1 MLVVGCRENGFLSSE
16 ATRLWAPAI
25 HKNEQSERKLTRP
38 SSESK
43 YLHGSAPEEQQRLA
57 LLNNILNEACLR
69 ELNLKG
75 GERILDLGS
84 GLGQFTRAMARAAGS
99 NGKLLGVE
107 RDPGQL
113 LEARRLAQAAQEE
126 ELVEFRQGDAL
137 ALPLRQ
143 DEWDSFDLAHARFL
157 LEHLPDPLAAVRALV
172 RAVRPGGRV
181 VLIDDD
187 HSLFRL
193 WPHLPEFEL
202 LWAAYLRSFE
212 HLGNDPYVG
221 RRLVALLHQAGA
233 TPTRNTLIPYVSC
246 AGNPNFAAYVENL
259 VKVIMGAR
267 EVVLEAGMAA
277 ALCDESMAA
286 LTAWSRNPEAAI
298 WYGLCWA
305 EAVRPA

>member
-1 MLVVGCRENGFLSSE
+1 M
-16 ATRLWAPAI
+16 AIAI
-25 HKNEQSERKLTRP
+25 HKNEQSERKLTKP
-38 SSESK
+38 SPESK

-57 LLNNILNEACLR
+57 LLNDILNEACLR
-69 ELNLKG
+69 ELNLKS

-99 NGKLLGVE
+99 NGKILGVE
-107 RDPGQL
+107 RDSSQL
-113 LEARRLAQAAQEE
+113 VEARRLAQAAQEE
-126 ELVEFRQGDAL
+126 QLVEFRQGDAL
-137 ALPLRQ
+137 ALPLHK
-143 DEWDSFDLAHARFL
+143 DEWGGFDLAHARFL
-157 LEHLPDPLAAVRALV
+157 LEHLPNPLAAVRAMV

-181 VLIDDD
+181 VLLDDD

-193 WPHLPEFEL
+193 WPHLPEFDS

-221 RRLVALLHQAGA
+221 RRLVSLLQQAGA
-233 TPTRNTLIPYVSC
+233 KPTRNTLVPYVSC

-259 VKVIMGAR
+259 VKVIVGAR

-277 ALCDESMAA
+277 ELFDQSIAA
-286 LTAWSRNPEAAI
+286 LEAWSRNPEAAI
-298 WYGLCWA
+298 WYSLCWA